1 MWRFQVLGAGVA
13 QLMPAYSS
21 LQSPGSPTGP
31 PDCANPYILQNI
43 LRQRFGAENIS
54 VISDNGGIA
63 MVYQTHKCEGVVPSC
78 FRWWPRVVIPLV
90 PLADVPTALLAA
102 SISMNATTDLDLGYD
117 AMYVNNLPTAV
128 QQGLV
133 QEATIEAAVRRS
145 FRLRMRLGDFDPP
158 R

>member
-1 MWRFQVLGAGVA
+1 
-13 QLMPAYSS
+13 
-21 LQSPGSPTGP
+21 
-31 PDCANPYILQNI
+31 
-43 LRQRFGAENIS
+43 
-54 VISDNGGIA
+54 
-63 MVYQTHKCEGVVPSC
+63 
-78 FRWWPRVVIPLV
+78 VIPLV